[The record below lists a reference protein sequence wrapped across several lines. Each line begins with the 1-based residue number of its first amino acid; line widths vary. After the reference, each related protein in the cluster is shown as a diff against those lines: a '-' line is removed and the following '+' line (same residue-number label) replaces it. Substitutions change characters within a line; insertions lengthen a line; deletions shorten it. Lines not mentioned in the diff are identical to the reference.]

1 MDKTECKM
9 MTVTREI
16 TVKCDPAWPKYRLF
30 CGLLVRIRSPLE
42 EPECLEN
49 GKWRTVN
56 YAVEESLLQ

>member
-1 MDKTECKM
+1 M